1 MMLSADKLAHEN
13 AITGRSCAECIG
25 RSLHFSVSGL
35 GVYRDNVE
43 PYIKAPILL
52 HVELLGSLYSVSYDM
67 STSSFDMLI

>member
-13 AITGRSCAECIG
+13 TITGRSCAECIG

-35 GVYRDNVE
+35 GVYHDNVE

-52 HVELLGSLYSVSYDM
+52 QCHVELLGSLYGIIYSVM
-67 STSSFDMLI
+67 A

>member
-1 MMLSADKLAHEN
+1 MMLSADKLAYEN
-13 AITGRSCAECIG
+13 TITGRSCAECIG

-52 HVELLGSLYSVSYDM
+52 HVELLGSLYGIIYSVM
-67 STSSFDMLI
+67 A